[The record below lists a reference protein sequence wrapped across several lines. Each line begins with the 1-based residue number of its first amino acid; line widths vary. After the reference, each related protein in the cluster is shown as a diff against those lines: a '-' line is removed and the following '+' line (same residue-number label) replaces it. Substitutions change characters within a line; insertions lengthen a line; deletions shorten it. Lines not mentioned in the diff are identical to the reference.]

1 MKGKLGEDIIEQL
14 RSENAEL
21 RKQLR
26 NRNMTKD
33 ETIELIKKIVG
44 KRDFIN
50 GVYKFNGFE
59 LDDFLEWLEL
69 KGKWQ
74 EYIIVK
80 SVTDIRTFGT

>member
-1 MKGKLGEDIIEQL
+1 MKGKLGDDIIEQL
-14 RSENAEL
+14 RNENAEL

-33 ETIELIKKIVG
+33 ETMELIKNIIG

-59 LDDFLEWLEL
+59 LDDFLEWLET
-69 KGKWQ
+69 KK
-74 EYIIVK
+74 
-80 SVTDIRTFGT
+80 